1 MMENKEEQ
9 YLQLR
14 RYGYILFDRR
24 IDDDEYD
31 VFIRITYWR
40 YEEKMYVSIQLNGK
54 IIFCQEKG
62 KL

>member
-14 RYGYILFDRR
+14 RYGHILFDQR
-24 IDDDEYD
+24 IDDNEYD
-31 VFIRITYWR
+31 VFIRITYWI
-40 YEEKMYVSIQLNGK
+40 YEGKMYVSIQLNGS
-54 IIFCQEKG
+54 IIFCQQRG